1 MELDNDLITQFAKF
15 TQFEPKEKDST
26 TVRGTVHVSEGR
38 NYIHLDGAD
47 KGSTTPVETTVELN
61 EGDRV
66 IAISKDHSIIVTGN
80 ETNPSVGTVTAGNL
94 RSTIEQTAGA
104 ITTRVELLEGDN
116 AKFTEF
122 KQTIEGFTFEDE
134 DGNVKID
141 GGNVE
146 LTGAI
151 TWSDLSSGTQSAI
164 NNAQTTANNAQ
175 STASSALNIANS
187 IDIPDYI
194 KSTYIDFTTVA
205 SPSII
210 GGTFYAVGS
219 DPNQKSTF
227 FTMTE
232 KGFDLY
238 SNATVPDIN
247 GKVYPK
253 VSLFCNDDGYA
264 SPSIIFGSGV
274 ADDMEFANRFE
285 IYKGPT
291 SVNMTLYATDVMP
304 GSSIYLGL
312 NGTITMR
319 GNVSTSPYYDDGK
332 ETGGN
337 LDVAGDLTVGGE
349 LRGTGGLF
357 PIGYIYLSLDSTS
370 PATLFG
376 GTWEQLRAVYLY
388 ATSDYSELGAIYKN
402 VLIDVQ
408 HEGAVVNHA
417 QLIKIAAW
425 RRVS

>member
-1 MELDNDLITQFAKF
+1 MELDNNLVTQFAKF

-66 IAISKDHSIIVTGN
+66 IAIAKDHSIIVTGN

-104 ITTRVELLEGDN
+104 ITTRVEYLEGEN
-116 AKFTEF
+116 TEFSEF
-122 KQTIEGFTFEDE
+122 KQTVEGFSFMHE
-134 DGNVKID
+134 DGSGVKFSHGDI
-141 GGNVE
+141 E

-151 TWSDLSSGTQSAI
+151 TWADLDSSTKSTI
-164 NNAQTTANNAQ
+164 NSAQ
-175 STASSALNIANS
+175 STASNAYGIANNALNVANANKL
-187 IDIPDYI
+187 PGYI
-194 KSTYIDFTTVA
+194 KSTHIEEARIESST
-205 SPSII
+205 II
-210 GGTFYAVGS
+210 GGELYAVGS
-219 DPNQKSTF
+219 DPNSNSTF
-227 FTMTE
+227 TTMDE
-232 KGFDLY
+232 NGFYLY
-238 SNATVPDIN
+238 SDATVADIN
-247 GKVYPK
+247 NEIYPK
-253 VSLFCNDDGYA
+253 VSLFCNNNTYA
-264 SPSIIFGSGV
+264 TPMIILGSGES
-274 ADDMEFANRFE
+274 DNYKFHNRFVVE
-285 IYKGPT
+285 KEAY
-291 SVNMTLYATDVMP
+291 SVRLDYVFEHT
-304 GSSIYLGL
+304 YLGCGIVL
-312 NGTITMR
+312 NRNGTIELN
-319 GNVSTSPYYDDGK
+319 GDVNIDGDIIGD
-332 ETGGN
+332 TN
-337 LDVAGDLTVGGE
+337 ITGDLKVGGE